1 MRRPRIIPV
10 LLLHKGGLVKSV
22 NFKNYIYVGDPIN
35 AVRIFNDLKVDEL
48 ILLDIDA
55 SRGNRTISI
64 DLIRKIGEEASMPFS
79 VGGGINNA
87 ENIKQIIQAGA
98 EKVILC
104 TNAVQDPHL
113 IKRASD
119 TFGSSTITV
128 CIDYKN
134 SIFGGYRVLIKG
146 GAHKTRLD
154 PLQAAERAEG
164 CGAGEV
170 ILQSIDRDG
179 TMSGFDVETIAR
191 VNRSLTIPVVGLGG
205 AGKLSD
211 FEELYEET
219 GINAIASGSFFVF
232 QGSHRGILIRYP
244 PISSYNFDKR

>member
-10 LLLHKGGLVKSV
+10 LLLHNGGLVKSI

-35 AVRIFNDLKVDEL
+35 AVRIFNDLKVDEI

-55 SRGNRTISI
+55 SRGNKTISI
-64 DLIRKIGEEASMPFS
+64 DLIGEIGEEANMPFS
-79 VGGGINNA
+79 VGGGINSS
-87 ENIKQIIQAGA
+87 ENIKQVIQAGA

-104 TNAVQDPHL
+104 TNAVRDPQL
-113 IKRASD
+113 IRKASD

-128 CIDYKN
+128 CIDYKK
-134 SIFGGYRVLIKG
+134 SLFGGYKVLISG
-146 GAHKTRLD
+146 GSQKSGMD
-154 PLQAAERAEG
+154 PLQAAELAES

-179 TMSGFDVETIAR
+179 TMSGFDVETISL
-191 VNRSLTIPVVGLGG
+191 VNRSLKIPVVGLGG

-211 FEELYEET
+211 FEELFKET
-219 GINAIASGSFFVF
+219 RINGIASGSFFVF
-232 QGSHRGILIRYP
+232 QGKHRGILIRYP
-244 PISSYNFDKR
+244 PISSYNFETK